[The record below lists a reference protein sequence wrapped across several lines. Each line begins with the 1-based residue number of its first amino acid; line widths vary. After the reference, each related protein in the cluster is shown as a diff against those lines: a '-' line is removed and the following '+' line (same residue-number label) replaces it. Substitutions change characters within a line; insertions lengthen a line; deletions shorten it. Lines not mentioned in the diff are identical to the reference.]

1 MLWIVNNT
9 YTNVYIFFTVS
20 DKIETNISTFIE
32 ALWTKSELFSEE
44 NERLIAVTD
53 AKINLIAR

>member
-20 DKIETNISTFIE
+20 DKTETNISPFIE
-32 ALWTKSELFSEE
+32 AFWAENELFSEE

-53 AKINLIAR
+53 AKLI